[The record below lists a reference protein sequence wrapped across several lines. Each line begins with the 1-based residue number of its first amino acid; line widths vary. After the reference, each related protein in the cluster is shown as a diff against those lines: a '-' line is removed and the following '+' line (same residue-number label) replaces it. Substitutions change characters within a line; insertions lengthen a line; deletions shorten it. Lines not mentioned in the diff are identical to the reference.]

1 MRTIKFRVWDN
12 ELGFMY
18 AGTTLEE
25 MLQDPPKWRDYY
37 VWEQFTGLH
46 DKNGVEIYEG
56 DRVDFNGSK
65 YFVAIGNYEYQESWD
80 SSHMVFTNGIYFIK
94 IGAYQILNDFNKYN
108 MDYVEVI
115 GNIHEEEMK

>member
-12 ELGFMY
+12 ELGLMY
-18 AGTTLEE
+18 AGTTLER

-56 DRVDFNGSK
+56 DIVVHTSFSRDKKQVK
-65 YFVAIGNYEYQESWD
+65 YEDGCYIVGQMPL
-80 SSHMVFTNGIYFIK
+80 SSYHK
-94 IGAYQILNDFNKYN
+94 S
-108 MDYVEVI
+108 VI
-115 GNIHEEEMK
+115 EIVGNIYEEEMK